1 MQADGLFKKEH
12 KLTLRDRALQQI
24 RQAILSGGLK
34 PGTRLIEQELS
45 EKMGISRLP
54 IREALTSLEREGLV
68 TVEPYK
74 GAFVRPFSKEEV
86 EELYAMRSLLEVY
99 ALQLAMSGNK
109 GALETQL
116 RAIVGK
122 MKNDAVT
129 AHGSMVLL
137 DFQFHEAICRLSQNA
152 TLYKLWN
159 VLAVR
164 IQMFLNL
171 EFEKDSRQESFDSF
185 IENHS
190 RLCDLIS
197 SDNVFDALRWL
208 NSHLESGKAT
218 LQTCLLHHVKAE

>member
-1 MQADGLFKKEH
+1 M
-12 KLTLRDRALQQI
+12 QQI
-24 RQAILSGGLK
+24 RHAILSGGLK

-74 GAFVRPFSKEEV
+74 GAFVRPFSEEEI

-99 ALQLAMSGNK
+99 ALQLAMTSNRE
-109 GALETQL
+109 ALEKQL

-122 MKNDAVT
+122 MKEESALT
-129 AHGSMVLL
+129 QGSMVLL
-137 DFQFHEAICRLSQNA
+137 DFKFHEAICSLSRNA

-171 EFEKDSRQESFDSF
+171 EFKKDNRQESFDSF

-190 RLCDLIS
+190 RLCDLIAS
-197 SDNVFDALRWL
+197 ENMLDSLNWL

-218 LQTCLLHHVKAE
+218 LQTCLLHCATPV